1 MNELIVIIIGI
12 SIGYILAIF
21 AERRKQI
28 KILRDN
34 DPIINIRGLTGNK
47 DDVTFLP
54 EPDNKILQDIK
65 DQESG
70 LSEFYKTIEK
80 PSNDEK

>member
-28 KILRDN
+28 KILREN
-34 DPIINIRGLTGNK
+34 NPIINIRGFTGNK
-47 DDVTFLP
+47 EDVTFLP

-70 LSEFYKTIEK
+70 LSDFYKTIEK
-80 PSNDEK
+80 PSNDDK